1 MSPPDS
7 RRVPVPHLFMA
18 LSVAL
23 VALVAIMVLVAP
35 SADRG
40 TETEGARAAPAGE
53 AGP

>member
-1 MSPPDS
+1 MSPPAS

-23 VALVAIMVLVAP
+23 VAAVAIMVLVAP

-40 TETEGARAAPAGE
+40 IEGARAAPASE